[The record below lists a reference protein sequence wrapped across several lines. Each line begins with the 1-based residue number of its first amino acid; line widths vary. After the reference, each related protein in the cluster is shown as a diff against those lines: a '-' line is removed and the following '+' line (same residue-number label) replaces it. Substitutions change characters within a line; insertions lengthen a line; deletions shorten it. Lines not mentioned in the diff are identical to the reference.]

1 MIAKIIAWF
10 RRAKPEPLTV
20 HQAARQNYAA
30 QFSNDPAVRKAA
42 SDELARAIRRGMS

>member
-1 MIAKIIAWF
+1 MIAFFRAMF

-20 HQAARQNYAA
+20 LEAAQNKYAA

-42 SDELARAIRRGMS
+42 SDALDRAQGRKS

>member
-20 HQAARQNYAA
+20 LQAAQNKYAA
-30 QFSNDPAVRKAA
+30 QFSNDPTVRKAA
-42 SDELARAIRRGMS
+42 SDAMDRAKGRKS